1 MSRKLIFV
9 CQICEKILTRNVDF
23 WEEEK
28 LGYLKK
34 KNSALK
40 TRHLWDLNPG
50 RHFECITNKI
60 CGGACEI
67 KRTDQPLISY
77 LILFVMIYH
86 IFCAFCCL
94 K

>member
-9 CQICEKILTRNVDF
+9 CQICEKILTRNVGF

-34 KNSALK
+34 KKKTLPLK
-40 TRHLWDLNPG
+40 RVT
-50 RHFECITNKI
+50 FKI
-60 CGGACEI
+60 WTPAVTSNVSQTE
-67 KRTDQPLISY
+67 
-77 LILFVMIYH
+77 FVAEH
-86 IFCAFCCL
+86 V